1 MASRGCMASTLLFLH
16 PTLRSLEFAL
26 RSRRCRREAIGKR
39 EHRSRQG
46 PSHRRSA
53 SQEASTSHTGG
64 PAENQRS
71 SGRTPSGREQRRAR
85 HQLSDWNRRSG
96 WNRRNGRK
104 RWSSWHIWTGAPPP
118 RRDENDAVV
127 ARRRHLGARDPRR
140 VPRHRA
146 HAVAVRARL
155 RSATLLLPHGRHRAL
170 HDGLVGR
177 RVRVERSAR
186 SGARHRVGHHAVGPG
201 ARGRRGAPAL
211 RIREVFSDVVVRRF
225 RCGLGRPPPHRPVVL
240 EPELTGAI
248 QQSVSRS
255 RSATAGWVQAPGDCR
270 RSRRARSGL
279 LRFGGARD
287 RTALVVPDGPELHVV
302 TVLPDTELAL
312 RARPHARLVS
322 FSRDSTA
329 YYTGPMTTA
338 GADCLFCRIVAR
350 RSDAEIEYED
360 DHVLAFK
367 DIYPK
372 AAIHLLIV
380 PKRHIASILTMEA
393 GDAELIGRC
402 LLAARTIGAAKGF
415 GERGYRVSVNCGP
428 EGGQHVYHV
437 HFHFMAGGRRGA

>member
-1 MASRGCMASTLLFLH
+1 
-16 PTLRSLEFAL
+16 
-26 RSRRCRREAIGKR
+26 
-39 EHRSRQG
+39 
-46 PSHRRSA
+46 
-53 SQEASTSHTGG
+53 
-64 PAENQRS
+64 
-71 SGRTPSGREQRRAR
+71 
-85 HQLSDWNRRSG
+85 
-96 WNRRNGRK
+96 
-104 RWSSWHIWTGAPPP
+104 
-118 RRDENDAVV
+118 
-127 ARRRHLGARDPRR
+127 
-140 VPRHRA
+140 
-146 HAVAVRARL
+146 
-155 RSATLLLPHGRHRAL
+155 
-170 HDGLVGR
+170 
-177 RVRVERSAR
+177 
-186 SGARHRVGHHAVGPG
+186 
-201 ARGRRGAPAL
+201 
-211 RIREVFSDVVVRRF
+211 
-225 RCGLGRPPPHRPVVL
+225 
-240 EPELTGAI
+240 
-248 QQSVSRS
+248 
-255 RSATAGWVQAPGDCR
+255 
-270 RSRRARSGL
+270 
-279 LRFGGARD
+279 
-287 RTALVVPDGPELHVV
+287 VVPDGPELHVV

-393 GDAELIGRC
+393 GDAEVIGRC

-437 HFHFMAGGRRGA
+437 HFHFMAGGRRGAER